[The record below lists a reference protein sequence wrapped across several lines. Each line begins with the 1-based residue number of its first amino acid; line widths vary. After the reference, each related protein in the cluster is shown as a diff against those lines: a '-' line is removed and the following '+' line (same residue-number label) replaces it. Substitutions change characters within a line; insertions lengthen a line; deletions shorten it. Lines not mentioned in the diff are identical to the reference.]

1 MINGLSESIFI
12 FESLNILKE
21 LAIALRRFGTNTA
34 SVLALALKKSLTL
47 LDREVKIFR
56 SLSWIFAVA
65 RVIESLGTD

>member
-47 LDREVKIFR
+47 LDREVIIFR